1 MKHDLTL
8 TQRLRTSG
16 LWMAL
21 GTFAGHGLRFGSSLV
36 LTRLL
41 MPEHFGVMALATVL
55 MVAVSL
61 LSDIGIQPALINS
74 PRAREPVFL
83 STLYSL
89 QLLRSTAIFL
99 LCCLLALGVRH
110 AAAAGWFAAGSVYTA
125 PELPWLIV
133 GTAVGALINGGHS
146 IKLLTAT
153 RDLQIGR
160 VTVLELVCQ
169 ACGLLAAAFAAYL
182 SRSVFALLVAPLVVS
197 MLKLPLSRYVLAGPP
212 DRLGWDPSVV
222 REVLH
227 QARWIILS
235 TVFTM
240 VMMNAD
246 RLFLAS
252 VIDPATLG
260 QYAIALAVYSVFDA
274 VLLQTQSKLVY
285 PAFSEVTRSRPA
297 DLPRIRKRTQFWL
310 DLGLGVLAGGLSAMA
325 VTLVDFL
332 YDDRYAGAGPMLA
345 VLALGMVF
353 TRSGVAQ
360 AVFMSAGKFHKLTLV
375 NALSAALLLIL
386 LPIGH
391 ALGGLMGAITVVA
404 VYRLPGQILIWV
416 LEARMGFAWTPRE
429 LLVLPALAL
438 GWGLG
443 WGLRSLLALFGA

>member
-1 MKHDLTL
+1 MQQNLSL
-8 TQRLRTSG
+8 NQRLRKSG
-16 LWMAL
+16 LWMVL
-21 GTFAGHGLRFGSSLV
+21 GTFAGHTLRFGSSLV

-41 MPEHFGVMALATVL
+41 MPEHFGVMALATVF
-55 MVAVSL
+55 MIAVTL

-74 PRAREPVFL
+74 PRARDPVFL
-83 STLYSL
+83 ASLYSL
-89 QLLRSTAIFL
+89 QLLRASLIFL
-99 LCCLLALGVRH
+99 LCCLLAFGVH
-110 AAAAGWFAAGSVYTA
+110 QAAALGWFAEHSVYAA

-133 GTAVGALINGGHS
+133 GMAVPALITGAHS
-146 IKLLTAT
+146 IKLHTAA

-160 VTVLELVCQ
+160 VTLVELTSQ
-169 ACGLLAAAFAAYL
+169 ACGLIAAATVAYFT
-182 SRSVFALLVAPLVVS
+182 RSIYALLVAPLVVS
-197 MLKLPLSRYVLAGPP
+197 LMILPLSRYVLDGPP
-212 DRLGWDPSVV
+212 DRMGWDMSVV
-222 REVLH
+222 REVLL

-235 TVFTM
+235 TLFTM

-246 RLFLAS
+246 RIFLAG
-252 VIDPATLG
+252 VTEPATLG
-260 QYAIALAVYSVFDA
+260 QYAIALALFGVFDVA
-274 VLLQTQSKLVY
+274 ILQMLSKLVY

-297 DLPRIRKRTQFWL
+297 DLQRVRKKTQSWL

-391 ALGGLMGAITVVA
+391 ALGGLMGAIAVVA